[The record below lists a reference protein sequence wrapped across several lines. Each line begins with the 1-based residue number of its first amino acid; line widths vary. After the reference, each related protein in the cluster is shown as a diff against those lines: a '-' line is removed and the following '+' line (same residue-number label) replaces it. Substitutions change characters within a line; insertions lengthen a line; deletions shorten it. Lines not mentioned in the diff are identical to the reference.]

1 MGLVAAWVQRFPA
14 CILTPPKPPPLL
26 FSTYP
31 SRSSA
36 PVHHF
41 MVSRFDGESRFQ
53 AGGVKSRS
61 APAVSDGIC
70 SLPVAQFRVCSERLA
85 QRFFA
90 MPPLEHVWKL
100 CRNGRHCVSSVWGFL
115 GRLSRVPTR
124 RVSPLRCVFSG
135 HDRGLQF
142 AGANWSRPPRTKEK
156 TKRRCKGPSDMSMPM
171 PTNVARRAGAK
182 IKNQREPTSCVR
194 LIWRCFFG
202 PQMEGWIARKPCL
215 TPAHPSSREL
225 NIYTK

>member
-1 MGLVAAWVQRFPA
+1 MPTTTADLTEILKKTKQAIEDQSLPA
-14 CILTPPKPPPLL
+14 NQKKKEDGPGVSKETQASNGTPP
-26 FSTYP
+26 
-31 SRSSA
+31 
-36 PVHHF
+36 
-41 MVSRFDGESRFQ
+41 
-53 AGGVKSRS
+53 
-61 APAVSDGIC
+61 
-70 SLPVAQFRVCSERLA
+70 
-85 QRFFA
+85 
-90 MPPLEHVWKL
+90 
-100 CRNGRHCVSSVWGFL
+100 
-115 GRLSRVPTR
+115 
-124 RVSPLRCVFSG
+124 
-135 HDRGLQF
+135 
-142 AGANWSRPPRTKEK
+142 KEK

>member
-1 MGLVAAWVQRFPA
+1 MVFPPSNPNLRSCGPVLA
-14 CILTPPKPPPLL
+14 LIKNCAPAL
-26 FSTYP
+26 
-31 SRSSA
+31 SRSW
-36 PVHHF
+36 
-41 MVSRFDGESRFQ
+41 
-53 AGGVKSRS
+53 GV
-61 APAVSDGIC
+61 
-70 SLPVAQFRVCSERLA
+70 
-85 QRFFA
+85 
-90 MPPLEHVWKL
+90 
-100 CRNGRHCVSSVWGFL
+100 CRNGRRCVYGVWAFCGC
-115 GRLSRVPTR
+115 LSDVPTR

-142 AGANWSRPPRTKEK
+142 AGANWSGPPRTKEK
-156 TKRRCKGPSDMSMPM
+156 TKRRRKGPPDMSMPM

-202 PQMEGWIARKPCL
+202 PQIEGWIARTPCL